1 MFIKSQFLYYF
12 FIFASVGFR
21 QGAPEV
27 SATTSAKSFAE
38 GKARFAGIDMEQWL
52 KIHPSLLPLE
62 GEVTVT
68 KRRVSAFTGSDLEV
82 VLRAFNVRHLI
93 LTGFSTSGVVL
104 STVCDATD
112 RDFQLTVLNDGVAD
126 PDAEIH
132 NILLSKYF
140 PKRAAVMSIEQWVGD
155 QSIEEVRK

>member
-1 MFIKSQFLYYF
+1 LT
-12 FIFASVGFR
+12 VGFR

-38 GKARFAGIDMEQWL
+38 GKARFASIDMDQWL
-52 KIHPSLLPLE
+52 KIHPDLLPLE

-104 STVCDATD
+104 STICDATD
-112 RDFQLTVLNDGVAD
+112 RDFQLTVLSDGVAD
-126 PDAEIH
+126 PDPEIH
-132 NILLSKYF
+132 DTLLRKYF
-140 PKRAAVMSIEQWVGD
+140 PKRAAVVSIEQWVSAPSVGSD
-155 QSIEEVRK
+155 HK